1 MKKDFFYRV
10 FTCLLF
16 CSQIQPVLAELTVVT
31 EIAPPSQTFENNHIG
46 GLATDLV
53 REILNQAQ
61 LQANFQ
67 IYPWARSYKLA
78 LNNANTLIYS
88 IGKTPERDQGF
99 IWLLPVAKF
108 ELGFV
113 KLAHRDD
120 IMINSISDA
129 KRYIVAAQRDD
140 LATEYLE
147 LNGFD
152 NQSHLIIT
160 TDISHSWKLLLSGKV
175 DLIIDA
181 KNALLG
187 SAAKLSLPA
196 QHIEYIYSIE
206 ELTTIGFLAANK
218 QTDPAIISRLQ
229 QASEK
234 VRSSALYQQKY
245 FID

>member
-1 MKKDFFYRV
+1 MGKNFIHRV
-10 FTCLLF
+10 FAYLFF
-16 CSQIQPVLAELTVVT
+16 CSQMQPAFADLTVVT

-53 REILNQAQ
+53 REILNRAQ

-88 IGKTPERDQGF
+88 IGKTPEREQAF

-113 KLAHRDD
+113 KLSHRDD
-120 IMINSISDA
+120 ILVNSVSDA
-129 KRYIVAAQRDD
+129 KRYIVAVQRDD
-140 LATEYLE
+140 LATKYLE
-147 LNGFD
+147 LHGFD

-160 TDISHSWKLLLSGKV
+160 TDISQSWKLLLSGKV

-187 SAAKLSLPA
+187 TSAKLSLPA
-196 QHIEYIYSIE
+196 QHIKYIYSIE

-218 QTDPAIISRLQ
+218 LTDPAIISRLQ

-234 VRSSALYQQKY
+234 VRSSELYQQKY